1 LVKSAIIGGT
11 NAWLKP
17 NEDKDNFKDK
27 KNPFEGYEVQEDAS
41 YQEYGPYY
49 EPKGLNIEKS
59 MLQFLIDN

>member
-1 LVKSAIIGGT
+1 MVKQAIIGGT

-17 NEDKDNFKDK
+17 NEDADHLVDK
-27 KNPFEGYEVQEDAS
+27 NKPYDGYVHAEDAS
-41 YQEYGPYY
+41 HQDYGPYY